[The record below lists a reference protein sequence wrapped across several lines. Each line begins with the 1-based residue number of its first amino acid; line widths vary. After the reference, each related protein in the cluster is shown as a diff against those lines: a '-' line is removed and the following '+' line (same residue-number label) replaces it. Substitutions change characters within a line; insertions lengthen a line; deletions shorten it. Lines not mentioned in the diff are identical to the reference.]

1 MNNVR
6 NFFVNL
12 WQRINWR
19 PNALTLLEFILILLI
34 YPTMQFA
41 APQLF
46 VEDGWVENIQLIV
59 LSTAI
64 VAALRAKQNRPLF
77 VFAAMVVVFMI
88 MRETNMFR
96 GYYCAAYLDPDEMCR
111 WEAFKYGY
119 AVKYLRWLWVAYMIY
134 YFIRNK
140 LWQPIIKYV
149 VNAPIYIWDLLV
161 LGLMMAGGTAA
172 EFADIDNEIMEECC
186 ELVCYLALF
195 NCILRY
201 RRVAI

>member
-1 MNNVR
+1 MSNVR
-6 NFFVNL
+6 NFLVNL
-12 WQRINWR
+12 RQRINWH
-19 PNALTLLEFILILLI
+19 PNFLTWIEFILILLI

-46 VEDGWVENIQLIV
+46 VEDGWVENIQLVV
-59 LSTAI
+59 LVVAI
-64 VAALRAKQNRPLF
+64 FAALRAKQNRSLF

-96 GYYCAAYLDPDEMCR
+96 GYYCAAYLDSDKLCR

-119 AVKYLRWLWVAYMIY
+119 AVKSLRWLWVAYMIY

-149 VNAPIYIWDLLV
+149 ANAPFYIWDLLV
-161 LGLMMAGGTAA
+161 LGLMMSGGTVA

-186 ELVCYLALF
+186 EFVCYLALL

-201 RRVAI
+201 RQVKI